1 MRAVAAPAAAPAGTG
16 QPYGRV
22 FNFSAG
28 PACLPVEVLEEA
40 QADLLNWRG
49 SGMSV
54 MEMSHR
60 GKEFTSIIERAE
72 ADLRVL
78 LGVPDSYKV
87 LFLQGGAST
96 QFSAIPLNLAPEGA
110 TVDHIVTGSW
120 SKKAAAE
127 AKKYAA
133 VNVAATGDNKS
144 VPPPEA
150 WNLTPGATYVHYC
163 DNETIQG
170 VEFKAP
176 PEVGGALLVADMS
189 SNFLSK
195 PVDVSKYG
203 LIYAGAQK
211 NIGPAGVTVVIVRED
226 LLGKARPI
234 TPVMLDYAVAAADG
248 SMYNTPPCW
257 AIYICGLVFAKMLRD
272 GGLKAAQAFNEKKAG
287 VVYDAIAGS
296 GGFYQSPV
304 DPAVRSL
311 MNVPFTIPSNPDA
324 EKAFIAEAAKQ
335 GLVQLKGHR
344 SVGGMRASIYN
355 SMPLEGVQHLAAF
368 MKDFATRN
376 A

>member
-1 MRAVAAPAAAPAGTG
+1 MPTGREGAQVSVRAVAAPAAAPAGTG

-78 LGVPDSYKV
+78 LGVPDSYKAR
-87 LFLQGGAST
+87 GGA
-96 QFSAIPLNLAPEGA
+96 ER
-110 TVDHIVTGSW
+110 
-120 SKKAAAE
+120 
-127 AKKYAA
+127 
-133 VNVAATGDNKS
+133 
-144 VPPPEA
+144 
-150 WNLTPGATYVHYC
+150 
-163 DNETIQG
+163 
-170 VEFKAP
+170 
-176 PEVGGALLVADMS
+176 EV
-189 SNFLSK
+189 
-195 PVDVSKYG
+195 YG

-272 GGLKAAQAFNEKKAG
+272 GGLKAAQAFNEK
-287 VVYDAIAGS
+287 V
-296 GGFYQSPV
+296 
-304 DPAVRSL
+304 
-311 MNVPFTIPSNPDA
+311 TI
-324 EKAFIAEAAKQ
+324 FF
-335 GLVQLKGHR
+335 L
-344 SVGGMRASIYN
+344 Y
-355 SMPLEGVQHLAAF
+355 
-368 MKDFATRN
+368 
-376 A
+376 